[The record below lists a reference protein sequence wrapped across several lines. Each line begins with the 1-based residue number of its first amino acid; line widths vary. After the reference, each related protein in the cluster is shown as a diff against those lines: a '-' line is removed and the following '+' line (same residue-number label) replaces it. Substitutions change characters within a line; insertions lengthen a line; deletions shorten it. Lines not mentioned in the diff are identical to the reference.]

1 MKLNAAQVSCTLIAV
16 LAMCLPAQGELSLHL
31 PLGPWY
37 RPGKYIPV
45 ELRAAHDAEEFFV
58 AVGASN
64 VNREEDISRGA
75 GRTSIRVK
83 SGSLE
88 AVVPWLVMDGR
99 AKHPRASLEV
109 RGQFNQ
115 TADGPELKLLGASD
129 HLVGM
134 TGEHGGFARK
144 LAPEGNLIAIA
155 LDRVMPIRGNPA
167 AWELLDAVL
176 LDGDAF
182 DRLQPGQLAGL
193 IACGVTVAVKSRA
206 APDGAWPW
214 RQEEEWWVLRFAPAG
229 PRSSGYHETA
239 YKPVAEWQPGW
250 PWSFRRRML
259 LLAVGLCVPFL
270 ALALWKPR
278 LASLWALLLG
288 VGMTIGLREWW
299 SLQLAYQQA
308 GGEVII
314 KGEKLTQTD
323 GWSYVTATQARFPS
337 LRWSDVMRPIFASDA
352 GHDDIWMALNC
363 DTSGRPLDFYIRL
376 PARRKV
382 AFMTRSVG
390 MRAPQSKTDPQ
401 VTTPLREMAG
411 ELYLSSDIS
420 IEGQLAGMPT
430 ATTPA
435 YGYVEIFQWNAL
447 VLRRK

>member
-1 MKLNAAQVSCTLIAV
+1 MKLKPCHLCGALIV
-16 LAMCLPAQGELSLHL
+16 LVACLPARGEVSLHL

-45 ELRAAHDAEEFFV
+45 QLRAAHDAEEFFV

-64 VNREEDISRGA
+64 VNREEDISRGS

-83 SGSLE
+83 SGSLD

-99 AKHPRASLEV
+99 ARHPRASLEV

-129 HLVGM
+129 KLVGM
-134 TGEHGGFARK
+134 TGEHGTFARR
-144 LAPEGNLIAIA
+144 LLPEGNLIRVA
-155 LDRVMPIRGNPA
+155 LDPAQPIRGNAA

-176 LDGDAF
+176 LDGESFA
-182 DRLQPGQLAGL
+182 RLQPGQLAGL
-193 IACGVTVAVKSRA
+193 IASGVIVAVKSGS

-214 RQEEEWWVLRFAPAG
+214 RQEEDWWVLSFTPAG
-229 PRSSGYHETA
+229 PRSSGYPEAA
-239 YKPVAEWQPGW
+239 YKPIADWQPGW

-259 LLAVGLCVPFL
+259 FLAVALCVPFL

-278 LASLWALLLG
+278 LASVWALLLG
-288 VGMTIGLREWW
+288 IGITIGFREWW

-314 KGEKLTQTD
+314 KGSALTQTD
-323 GWSYVTATQARFPS
+323 GWSYITATQARFPS
-337 LRWSDVMRPIFASDA
+337 LRWSDVMRPIFASES

-411 ELYLSSDIS
+411 ELYLSSEVGV
-420 IEGQLAGMPT
+420 EGQLAGMPT

-435 YGYVEIFQWNAL
+435 YGYVEILQWNAL